1 MGYSAR
7 YHAASLAAVFLALAV
22 GIVIGAG
29 LGDDVLSGTEDNLR
43 QSLEGDIE
51 DARGEA
57 DELQSELDRERA
69 FGSRAYPALVG
80 KTLAGRRI
88 GVLAFGD
95 LPSDVSTD
103 IEETLEPTGAELAEV
118 AVVRT
123 PPDTEELFR
132 ELGPGFAA
140 AGADDAVLAML
151 GRRLGSQFVAGGG
164 KQLDKVQDVLFTRS
178 SGEGGPLDGV
188 ILVRAGSGQAEADPE
203 EATEDDANTA
213 ALETGMTTGV
223 ADSGEPTVAVER
235 SGVADSSIPFFAP
248 LDVATVDSVDLTSG
262 QVALVFTLLGAEGS
276 FGIKDTANSLL
287 PELLEPSPGG

>member
-57 DELQSELDRERA
+57 DELQAELDRERA

-95 LPSDVSTD
+95 LPSDVATD

-140 AGADDAVLAML
+140 AGPDDAVLAML

-188 ILVRAGSGQAEADPE
+188 ILVRSGSGQAEADPE

>member
-57 DELQSELDRERA
+57 DELQAELDRERA

-188 ILVRAGSGQAEADPE
+188 ILVRSGSGQAEADPE

>member
-1 MGYSAR
+1 LGYSAR

-43 QSLEGDIE
+43 KSLEGDIE

-80 KTLAGRRI
+80 KTLAGNRI

-123 PPDTEELFR
+123 PPDTAAIAD
-132 ELGPGFAA
+132 ELGPGFAQIEN
-140 AGADDAVLAML
+140 DDAQLQALAVQL
-151 GRRLGSQFVAGGG
+151 GRQFAAGGG
-164 KQLDKVQDVLFTRS
+164 KQLDRVSEVLFSRS

-188 ILVRAGSGQAEADPE
+188 VLVRAGSGQVDPEADPE
-203 EATEDDANTA
+203 SEEVASTF
-213 ALETGMTTGV
+213 ALETGMVTGV
-223 ADSGEPTVAVER
+223 ADSGKPAVAVER

>member
-29 LGDDVLSGTEDNLR
+29 LGDDVLSGTEQNLR
-43 QSLEGDIE
+43 ESLEGDIE

-57 DELQSELDRERA
+57 DELQAALDSERA
-69 FGSRAYPALVG
+69 FGERAYPALVG
-80 KTLAGRRI
+80 ETLTGRSI

-95 LPSDVSTD
+95 LPSDVSGD
-103 IEETLEPTGAELAEV
+103 IEEALEPTGAELAEV

-140 AGADDAVLAML
+140 AGANDAILSML
-151 GRRLGSQFVAGGG
+151 GRRLGTQFVSGSG
-164 KQLDKVQDVLFTRS
+164 KQLDNARDVLFSRS
-178 SGEGGPLDGV
+178 SGEGGQLDGIV
-188 ILVRAGSGQAEADPE
+188 LVRAGSGQVEPDSDEP
-203 EATEDDANTA
+203 TEDDANTI
-213 ALETGMTTGV
+213 ALETGMITGV

-235 SGVADSSIPFFAP
+235 SGVADTSIPFFAP

-262 QVALVFTLLGAEGS
+262 QVALVFALLGAEGS

-287 PELLEPSPGG
+287 PELLEPSSGG